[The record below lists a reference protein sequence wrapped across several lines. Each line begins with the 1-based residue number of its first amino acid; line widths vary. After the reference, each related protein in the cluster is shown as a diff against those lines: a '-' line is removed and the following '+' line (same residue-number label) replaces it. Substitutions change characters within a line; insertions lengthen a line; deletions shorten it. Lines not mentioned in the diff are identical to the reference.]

1 MLRHSKGLAY
11 LPVQENGRIAA
22 FAIFEHAVT
31 GIRKVEELGCPARP
45 NGSLRE
51 FLPARQCKVVLS
63 ELLHSGKQWMQNF
76 SVSNGCRTSMNTH
89 ARLIGSQTRSISAVL
104 WEPGSGFGSV
114 SSPSTSCRNRRIAY
128 LPSDKLIRVTTASH
142 SRSST
147 AG

>member
-11 LPVQENGRIAA
+11 LPVQENGRIAV
-22 FAIFEHAVT
+22 FAIFEHTVT

-45 NGSLRE
+45 NDLLRE
-51 FLPARQCKVVLS
+51 FLPARQCKVLLS
-63 ELLHSGKQWMQNF
+63 ELLHSGKQRMQNF
-76 SVSNGCRTSMNTH
+76 DEHPMP
-89 ARLIGSQTRSISAVL
+89 AWSISAL
-104 WEPGSGFGSV
+104 GTRKWLRIGFK
-114 SSPSTSCRNRRIAY
+114 PSTSCRNRRIAY

>member
-11 LPVQENGRIAA
+11 LPVQENGRIAV
-22 FAIFEHAVT
+22 FAIFEYTVT

-45 NGSLRE
+45 NDLLRE
-51 FLPARQCKVVLS
+51 FLPARQCKVLLS

-76 SVSNGCRTSMNTH
+76 DEHPMP
-89 ARLIGSQTRSISAVL
+89 AWSISALL